1 MRLVHDGVRVYR
13 RARTYILYIR
23 IRGFDVC
30 AEEPCVWPNT
40 DATLTFHRG
49 SHTRWFGAN
58 GRKKEREREK
68 NTVCLLILVFVTT
81 QLSAHIGP
89 PPSTP
94 LRIYIYIY
102 THTQRRTNTRTH
114 ATPDL
119 RRSSLRVYTSG
130 EVLRFDKRF
139 FFSLLVCFLLYF
151 VVGLFWLLLH
161 NKLEWL

>member
-94 LRIYIYIY
+94 LRIYIYIR
-102 THTQRRTNTRTH
+102 THTDAHIHAHTRCQICVVV
-114 ATPDL
+114 AYGYIRAARCSVSIND
-119 RRSSLRVYTSG
+119 
-130 EVLRFDKRF
+130 F
-139 FFSLLVCFLLYF
+139 FFRCWCAFCCISSLVCFGYC
-151 VVGLFWLLLH
+151 
-161 NKLEWL
+161 